1 MSNLD
6 KINTILSEATDSQLL
21 KVLDFIMFLMLKGD
35 NSLVQDIESAS
46 LSSTDFWNNDD
57 DEVWDHV

>member
-6 KINTILSEATDSQLL
+6 KINTILSDATDNQLL
-21 KVLDFIMFLMLKGD
+21 EVLDFIMFLMLKGD